1 MQTEEGREYA
11 ESHGMKFLETSAKES
26 LNIDKAFYTIG
37 AEIKSKLVKHE
48 DSKENDNKGNQNK

>member
-1 MQTEEGREYA
+1 
-11 ESHGMKFLETSAKES
+11 MKFLETSAKEA

-48 DSKENDNKGNQNK
+48 DGKDSGVK